1 MFGLGWNEM
10 IFVAALAVVVVG
22 PDRLPEMLRFL
33 GRQYGKLRRA
43 SDELRSAF
51 MFEADKVDQE
61 KRLEELRTRREA
73 ARKRADEIRR
83 RALEAKGKQPDLS
96 GIDPA
101 ETKAAAAEAK
111 AEAAEVKTAAE
122 APPPAAASQAPAA
135 REATDELGS
144 EPVTPPSAADAAVE
158 DT

>member
-1 MFGLGWNEM
+1 MFGLGWNEI
-10 IFVAALAVVVVG
+10 IFVAVLAVVVVG

-61 KRLEELRTRREA
+61 KRLEELRNRREA

-101 ETKAAAAEAK
+101 DPKVKAPKLAADP
-111 AEAAEVKTAAE
+111 
-122 APPPAAASQAPAA
+122 APSSAPAA
-135 REATDELGS
+135 TGDKGS
-144 EPVTPPSAADAAVE
+144 EPADPDPATEGA
-158 DT
+158 